1 MPIASPRARSR
12 RYRSRMEGWSPARNS
27 SAAMASRWRV
37 TGRRRSRSS
46 RRKRSA
52 RASASSG
59 VGLGI
64 RVGREP
70 ERGIDRG
77 RRLLLV
83 GALGHQREQL
93 VQGLERAA
101 PEVVEV
107 PLELA
112 PLLPLDGEREAGRR
126 DAAAVAVHPGE
137 DRGAELAALTADDAE
152 GPDPVDLPDRD
163 LGAKRSGE
171 ALPGGADARPSRCDD
186 HETRDSV

>member
-12 RYRSRMEGWSPARNS
+12 RCRSRMEGWSPARNS
-27 SAAMASRWRV
+27 SAAMATRWRV
-37 TGRRRSRSS
+37 TGRRRSRSN

-59 VGLGI
+59 
-64 RVGREP
+64 VGREP

-137 DRGAELAALTADDAE
+137 DGGAELAALTADDAE

-171 ALPGGADARPSRCDD
+171 ALPGGGDARPL
-186 HETRDSV
+186 